1 MSLAASLQKEINN
14 LKETQKDMTDKLKGF
29 DKKYSAILQSIEGFK
44 KNMEEQDSLMRNIMD
59 YVSKQSK

>member
-1 MSLAASLQKEINN
+1 MLLAASLQKEISS
-14 LKETQKDMTDKLKGF
+14 LKKTQKDMTDKLMSF

>member
-1 MSLAASLQKEINN
+1 
-14 LKETQKDMTDKLKGF
+14 MTDKLKGF